1 MRYLII
7 QIAILLIPVILLR
20 HTWIRS
26 RYFLQMFQQV
36 GYKTNEFR
44 SWIAAGFND
53 KVFTIEH
60 FLMNVVLFL
69 LIFFAAGKITYF
81 TGAVTLAVFLS
92 FWFWQPG
99 RYVAGR
105 DKKPLVVTSRVKRLL
120 VVFFGL
126 MGPLYGLI
134 ALMVWFQHLTGM
146 QIGGGLLGSGVGSGT
161 GFGSGTGSGVGSG
174 MGSGMGGTSIEPGIW
189 LQDPYLLTFMLLL
202 VDMVAPL
209 LLLFAGWL
217 VKPVEK
223 QIQEGF
229 KRQAREKLASLPH
242 LKVIA
247 ITGSYGKTSTKFMID
262 TLLRERY
269 QVCTTPGSFN
279 TPMGICKVINNDLK
293 ATHQVL
299 ILEMG
304 ARYAGNITELC
315 SIAQPDISVVTN
327 VGKAHL
333 ETFGT
338 RDVIAYE
345 KGTLARELKP
355 GGVLVANGED
365 ERVAAMGRERDDIER
380 VLVGSVG
387 SIRAG
392 GKVSVGHT
400 GTEFEMIWMKREAGA
415 GDEVVGDVAGGSDD
429 ATVGVVGGGDDVT
442 GAGGE
447 DTGAESAID
456 IVAGDVAG
464 AGAEGAGAE
473 GASDVVAGDV
483 AGEVA
488 ERGVVQMPLF
498 GEHNIMN
505 FMLAAGVARSLGIR
519 FQTVVRAAT
528 RLKPVE
534 HRLELKQMNGIT
546 VIDDAFNSNP
556 EGARSAIDLLAAF
569 PTGRKF
575 VITPGMIELG
585 EDEEMENRR
594 FGEYIA
600 EKGIDVAILVG
611 PDRVRP
617 IQAGIGGGGATSPGG
632 TEVVVVRSLFEA
644 NDEMAR
650 RAQAGDVVLYEN
662 DLPDTYSE

>member
-392 GKVSVGHT
+392 GEVSVGHT

-415 GDEVVGDVAGGSDD
+415 GDEVVGDVAG
-429 ATVGVVGGGDDVT
+429 
-442 GAGGE
+442 
-447 DTGAESAID
+447 
-456 IVAGDVAG
+456 

-473 GASDVVAGDV
+473 GASDVVAGDVAGDV

-611 PDRVRP
+611 PERVRP

>member
-174 MGSGMGGTSIEPGIW
+174 MGSGMGGTSIEPGVW

-229 KRQAREKLASLPH
+229 KRQAREKLASMPH

-415 GDEVVGDVAGGSDD
+415 GDDTTG
-429 ATVGVVGGGDDVT
+429 GVVG
-442 GAGGE
+442 
-447 DTGAESAID
+447 
-456 IVAGDVAG
+456 AGD
-464 AGAEGAGAE
+464 
-473 GASDVVAGDV
+473 DV

-611 PDRVRP
+611 PERVRP

>member
-392 GKVSVGHT
+392 GEVSVGHT

-415 GDEVVGDVAGGSDD
+415 GDDTTG
-429 ATVGVVGGGDDVT
+429 GVVG
-442 GAGGE
+442 
-447 DTGAESAID
+447 
-456 IVAGDVAG
+456 AGD
-464 AGAEGAGAE
+464 
-473 GASDVVAGDV
+473 DV

>member
-69 LIFFAAGKITYF
+69 LIFFAGGKITYF

-92 FWFWQPG
+92 FWFWHPG

-415 GDEVVGDVAGGSDD
+415 GDDTTG
-429 ATVGVVGGGDDVT
+429 GVVG
-442 GAGGE
+442 
-447 DTGAESAID
+447 
-456 IVAGDVAG
+456 AGD
-464 AGAEGAGAE
+464 
-473 GASDVVAGDV
+473 DV

>member
-146 QIGGGLLGSGVGSGT
+146 QVGGGLLGSGVGSGT

-415 GDEVVGDVAGGSDD
+415 GDDTTG
-429 ATVGVVGGGDDVT
+429 GVVG
-442 GAGGE
+442 
-447 DTGAESAID
+447 
-456 IVAGDVAG
+456 AGD
-464 AGAEGAGAE
+464 
-473 GASDVVAGDV
+473 DV

>member
-146 QIGGGLLGSGVGSGT
+146 QIGGSGGPWGSGT
-161 GFGSGTGSGVGSG
+161 GSGTGSGVGSG
-174 MGSGMGGTSIEPGIW
+174 MGSGMGGTSIEPGVW

-304 ARYAGNITELC
+304 ARYAGNIAELC

-380 VLVGSVG
+380 VLVGSEG
-387 SIRAG
+387 SIRASG
-392 GKVSVGHT
+392 EVSVGHT

-415 GDEVVGDVAGGSDD
+415 GDEVVGDVAG
-429 ATVGVVGGGDDVT
+429 
-442 GAGGE
+442 
-447 DTGAESAID
+447 
-456 IVAGDVAG
+456 

-473 GASDVVAGDV
+473 GASDVVAGDVAGDV

-611 PDRVRP
+611 PERVRP

>member
-415 GDEVVGDVAGGSDD
+415 GDEVVGDVAG
-429 ATVGVVGGGDDVT
+429 
-442 GAGGE
+442 
-447 DTGAESAID
+447 
-456 IVAGDVAG
+456 
-464 AGAEGAGAE
+464 
-473 GASDVVAGDV
+473 DV

-611 PDRVRP
+611 PERVRP

>member
-92 FWFWQPG
+92 FWFWHPG

-415 GDEVVGDVAGGSDD
+415 GDDTTG
-429 ATVGVVGGGDDVT
+429 GVVG
-442 GAGGE
+442 
-447 DTGAESAID
+447 
-456 IVAGDVAG
+456 AGD
-464 AGAEGAGAE
+464 
-473 GASDVVAGDV
+473 DV

>member
-44 SWIAAGFND
+44 SWLTAGFND

-415 GDEVVGDVAGGSDD
+415 GDDTTG
-429 ATVGVVGGGDDVT
+429 GVVG
-442 GAGGE
+442 
-447 DTGAESAID
+447 
-456 IVAGDVAG
+456 AGD
-464 AGAEGAGAE
+464 
-473 GASDVVAGDV
+473 DV

-594 FGEYIA
+594 FGEYIV

>member
-415 GDEVVGDVAGGSDD
+415 GDDTTG
-429 ATVGVVGGGDDVT
+429 GVVG
-442 GAGGE
+442 
-447 DTGAESAID
+447 
-456 IVAGDVAG
+456 AGD
-464 AGAEGAGAE
+464 
-473 GASDVVAGDV
+473 DV

-611 PDRVRP
+611 PERVRP

>member
-380 VLVGSVG
+380 VLVGNEG
-387 SIRAG
+387 LIRAG
-392 GKVSVGHT
+392 GEVSVGHT

-415 GDEVVGDVAGGSDD
+415 GDDTTG
-429 ATVGVVGGGDDVT
+429 GVVG
-442 GAGGE
+442 
-447 DTGAESAID
+447 
-456 IVAGDVAG
+456 AGD
-464 AGAEGAGAE
+464 
-473 GASDVVAGDV
+473 DV

>member
-92 FWFWQPG
+92 FWFWHPG

-415 GDEVVGDVAGGSDD
+415 GDDTTG
-429 ATVGVVGGGDDVT
+429 GVVG
-442 GAGGE
+442 
-447 DTGAESAID
+447 
-456 IVAGDVAG
+456 AGD
-464 AGAEGAGAE
+464 
-473 GASDVVAGDV
+473 DV

-611 PDRVRP
+611 PERVRP

>member
-415 GDEVVGDVAGGSDD
+415 GDDTTG
-429 ATVGVVGGGDDVT
+429 GVVG
-442 GAGGE
+442 
-447 DTGAESAID
+447 
-456 IVAGDVAG
+456 AGD
-464 AGAEGAGAE
+464 
-473 GASDVVAGDV
+473 DV

>member
-69 LIFFAAGKITYF
+69 LTFFAAGKITYF

-105 DKKPLVVTSRVKRLL
+105 DKKPRVVTSRVKRLL

-415 GDEVVGDVAGGSDD
+415 GDDTTG
-429 ATVGVVGGGDDVT
+429 GVVG
-442 GAGGE
+442 
-447 DTGAESAID
+447 
-456 IVAGDVAG
+456 AGD
-464 AGAEGAGAE
+464 
-473 GASDVVAGDV
+473 DV

-569 PTGRKF
+569 PSGRKF